1 MKYIICFLSSR
12 LILSCTKSPE
22 PEPEPQPVPILS
34 ITPTSISLGASKGS
48 VDSIQLTHLA
58 SWTVTL
64 DPSSATWLKLSVT
77 SGTGNAKIYITAEE
91 NNNTT
96 LTRTANL
103 TVRSS
108 NTQVSP
114 QTVQVSQK
122 NLELNGFHSLF
133 GGSDHEVFTDFIA
146 VSDGYV
152 AVGNANSTDGDVV
165 NQKGRGDLW
174 IVKTDK
180 AGKKIWQKTYGGSE
194 LDYGYGIVRAND
206 GNGYVVVGRTISKDG
221 DVKVNKGLGDVWVL
235 KVDNN
240 GILLWEKTFGGT
252 SDDRG
257 VAITAIKEGGYLIGA
272 DSDSRDGDL
281 IGVDPLFHI
290 TVSLVIK
297 IDEGGNKI
305 WASTLIDS
313 KQASLGS
320 IVQSKDGGFVGVG
333 TVRIGLSDSYMRA
346 FKLDGSGVLKWNQI
360 YQSTLL
366 DGVPNGLVAVDNDTY
381 IIAGSRNSGYPGSA
395 TGGIGG
401 DDGFI
406 ANISS
411 DGSLLWRKL
420 YGGNGEDRFE
430 GVTMSG
436 SDIIAVGFTVPFGAL
451 TSKENGWM
459 VKVNSAGS
467 LLSDRQFGGTLRDRI
482 LEVKK
487 DPQGFIV
494 ATGLSFSN
502 DGDVSGQ
509 KGLTDAWI
517 FAVKE

>member
-1 MKYIICFLSSR
+1 M
-12 LILSCTKSPE
+12 
-22 PEPEPQPVPILS
+22 
-34 ITPTSISLGASKGS
+34 
-48 VDSIQLTHLA
+48 
-58 SWTVTL
+58 
-64 DPSSATWLKLSVT
+64 
-77 SGTGNAKIYITAEE
+77 
-91 NNNTT
+91 
-96 LTRTANL
+96 
-103 TVRSS
+103 
-108 NTQVSP
+108 
-114 QTVQVSQK
+114 
-122 NLELNGFHSLF
+122 
-133 GGSDHEVFTDFIA
+133 
-146 VSDGYV
+146 
-152 AVGNANSTDGDVV
+152 
-165 NQKGRGDLW
+165 
-174 IVKTDK
+174 
-180 AGKKIWQKTYGGSE
+180 
-194 LDYGYGIVRAND
+194 
-206 GNGYVVVGRTISKDG
+206 
-221 DVKVNKGLGDVWVL
+221 
-235 KVDNN
+235 
-240 GILLWEKTFGGT
+240 
-252 SDDRG
+252 
-257 VAITAIKEGGYLIGA
+257 
-272 DSDSRDGDL
+272 
-281 IGVDPLFHI
+281 
-290 TVSLVIK
+290 
-297 IDEGGNKI
+297 
-305 WASTLIDS
+305 
-313 KQASLGS
+313 
-320 IVQSKDGGFVGVG
+320 
-333 TVRIGLSDSYMRA
+333 
-346 FKLDGSGVLKWNQI
+346 
-360 YQSTLL
+360 
-366 DGVPNGLVAVDNDTY
+366 VAVDNDTY